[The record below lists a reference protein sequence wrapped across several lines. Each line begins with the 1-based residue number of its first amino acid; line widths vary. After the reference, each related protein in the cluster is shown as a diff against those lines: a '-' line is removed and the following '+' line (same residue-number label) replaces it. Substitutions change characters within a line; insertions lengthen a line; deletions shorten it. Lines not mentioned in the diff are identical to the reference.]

1 MRILTDEEIA
11 ALISEPEIVPIN
23 WFSRLETKDK
33 THYQHKEKDSTLEY
47 ILLRY
52 NGKHPSK
59 HTNKWEKENGLP
71 DHTFAPAFHIHR
83 ATQRYQEGGY
93 KIDGHAEVTT
103 KYSDFH
109 AAVEQFLVECNV
121 KREDDKQT
129 SLFEGGGIS

>member
-71 DHTFAPAFHIHR
+71 DHTFAPAFHIHK

-93 KIDGHAEVTT
+93 KIDGYAEVTT

-121 KREDDKQT
+121 KREDDKQA